1 MILTLLEASQLVAK
15 KYSYS
20 DQNNNENNKNS
31 RRLIVDEVA
40 KKPVDAAVA
49 ANSAPN
55 RQPIAVIGLGLGL
68 SVLFVSLFLAFVLAA
83 VMLPAL
89 QGAQGALH
97 IVLPGFTLF
106 SWWRIVLGVFESFA
120 WGWYVGLIF
129 GSAYNYLVTRRRR

>member
-15 KYSYS
+15 KYNYR
-20 DQNNNENNKNS
+20 DQNNNDNNKNS
-31 RRLIVDEVA
+31 GRLILEEVA
-40 KKPVDAAVA
+40 KKTVDAEVA
-49 ANSAPN
+49 ANSA
-55 RQPIAVIGLGLGL
+55 RKWQPIAVISLGLGL

-83 VMLPAL
+83 AMLPAL

-129 GSAYNYLVTRRRR
+129 GGGYNYLVTRPRR